1 MKKREVKIE
10 SFVKRREGKQDEE
23 AVESEK
29 DCADEETG
37 SAVCKEEDSGE
48 EREEHTGEKNGD
60 KENGRAESA
69 TELNAIYHGGKK
81 AKIETRTANQEFN
94 ITESGTV
101 GQSGR
106 TAEE

>member
-1 MKKREVKIE
+1 MGP
-10 SFVKRREGKQDEE
+10 SFSAFSNGKYVGWRKNISRTILS
-23 AVESEK
+23 ALPHSELPH
-29 DCADEETG
+29 CYP
-37 SAVCKEEDSGE
+37 
-48 EREEHTGEKNGD
+48 KNGD

-94 ITESGTV
+94 VTESGTV